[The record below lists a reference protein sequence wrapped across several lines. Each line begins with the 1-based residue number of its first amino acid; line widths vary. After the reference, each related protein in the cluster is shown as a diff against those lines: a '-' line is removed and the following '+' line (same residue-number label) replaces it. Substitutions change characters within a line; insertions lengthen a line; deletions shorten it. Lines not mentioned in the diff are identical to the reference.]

1 VAEPALKADERSGSQ
16 TLRAQLA
23 LRDLVLSGQIKPGE
37 RLSELAIVERIGVS
51 RTPVRAALMMLA
63 EEGLVESVPS
73 GGFAVRAFS
82 DGEVLE
88 AIEIRG
94 TVEGLAVRLA
104 AERGVP
110 STALTPLRDL
120 LSRLDA
126 VVAAAPH
133 EPAAFEDYVDLNARF
148 HREIVALAE
157 SRLVERQLE
166 RVMTLPFASP
176 SAFVMAQ
183 SQMPEALQILLIAQD
198 QHHCIVE
205 AIASREGAR
214 AETVTREHSRLAGRN
229 LALALRS
236 KRTFDLV
243 PGSALIRL
251 RGR

>member
-88 AIEIRG
+88 AIE
-94 TVEGLAVRLA
+94 
-104 AERGVP
+104 
-110 STALTPLRDL
+110 
-120 LSRLDA
+120 
-126 VVAAAPH
+126 
-133 EPAAFEDYVDLNARF
+133 DYVDLNARF

-214 AETVTREHSRLAGRN
+214 AEAVTREHSRLAGRN

-251 RGR
+251 RGS

>member
-1 VAEPALKADERSGSQ
+1 MAEPALKTDERGGSQ

-51 RTPVRAALMMLA
+51 RTPVRAALMILA
-63 EEGLVESVPS
+63 QEGLVEPIPS
-73 GGFAVRAFS
+73 GGFVVRAFS
-82 DGEVLE
+82 DREVLE

-110 STALTPLRDL
+110 STALAPLRDL
-120 LSRLDA
+120 VERLDA
-126 VVAAAPH
+126 VVAEAPRQP
-133 EPAAFEDYVDLNARF
+133 EAFEAYVELNARF
-148 HREIVALAE
+148 HREVVALAD

-176 SAFVMAQ
+176 SAFVLAQ
-183 SQMPEALQILLIAQD
+183 SQMAEALQILAIAQD
-198 QHHCIVE
+198 QHRCIVE
-205 AIASREGAR
+205 AISGREGAR
-214 AETVTREHSRLAGRN
+214 AEALMREHARLSGRN

-236 KRTFDLV
+236 KRTLDLV

-251 RGR
+251 RGS

>member
-1 VAEPALKADERSGSQ
+1 LKADERGGSQ
-16 TLRAQLA
+16 TVRAQLA
-23 LRDLVLSGQIKPGE
+23 LRDLVLSGQLRPGE
-37 RLSELAIVERIGVS
+37 RVSELAIVDRIGVS
-51 RTPVRAALMMLA
+51 RTPVRAALMTLA
-63 EEGLVESVPS
+63 EEGLLESIPS
-73 GGFAVRAFS
+73 GGFVVRAFS
-82 DGEVLE
+82 DREVLE

-110 STALTPLRDL
+110 STALAPLRDL

-126 VVAAAPH
+126 VVAEAPRQQG
-133 EPAAFEDYVDLNARF
+133 AFEDYVDLNARF
-148 HREIVALAE
+148 HREVVALAD
-157 SRLVERQLE
+157 SRLIERQLE

-183 SQMPEALQILLIAQD
+183 SQMAEALQILLIAQD

-205 AIASREGAR
+205 AIEGREGAR
-214 AETVTREHSRLAGRN
+214 AEAVMREHSRLAGRN

-236 KRTFDLV
+236 QRTLDLV